1 MQANYHVVKE
11 TYQRN
16 NIEEGQVYYEQEFKH
31 KMHQAEGY
39 EEHKRNL
46 INILLSNVENLQK
59 DDSDVVWLGNQKT
72 LVNSNSKRNKR
83 QTDSSNSEIEGSGEM
98 GSDTLPMEEPAG
110 VGLGF
115 ILGRVL
121 VYHSTIL
128 ENVLLI

>member
-1 MQANYHVVKE
+1 MQANYHVFKE

-16 NIEEGQVYYEQEFKH
+16 NIEEGQVYYEQECKH
-31 KMHQAEGY
+31 KMQQ
-39 EEHKRNL
+39 EHKRNL

-72 LVNSNSKRNKR
+72 LVTNSNKRNKR

-98 GSDTLPMEEPAG
+98 GSDKLPMEEPAG

-115 ILGRVL
+115 ILGL
-121 VYHSTIL
+121 FYFSD
-128 ENVLLI
+128 